1 MFRLAYTKICHSFF
15 PYNFGLQLDFM
26 KDFFISYNRFDK
38 NWAEWIAWTLE
49 ESGYSVIIQAW
60 DFRPGGNFILDMQRA
75 TAETQKTIA
84 VLSETY
90 LKSAFTQ
97 PEWAATFANAPSAL
111 ERKLIPVRVKD
122 CQPEGMLKPIV
133 YVDLVGA
140 SKTEAKQKLLAM
152 LQVRLKPEQEPDFPN
167 DPQSSQA
174 KSEETP
180 PRPVSFPS
188 EAISPKATSRITKI
202 KIRNLEQQ
210 MQTFEEEY
218 NAAFEQLQFT
228 NDAVGRKRLERQIQT
243 IEHALTDVA
252 EQLDILLD

>member
-1 MFRLAYTKICHSFF
+1 
-15 PYNFGLQLDFM
+15 M

-49 ESGYSVIIQAW
+49 DAGYSVIIQAW
-60 DFRPGGNFILDMQRA
+60 DFRPGGNFILDMQSA
-75 TAETQKTIA
+75 TAETKKTIA

-97 PEWAATFANAPSAL
+97 PEWAAAFANDPSAL

-140 SKTEAKQKLLAM
+140 SKAEAKQKLLAM
-152 LQVRLKPEQEPDFPN
+152 LQVRLKPDQEPDFPN
-167 DPQSSQA
+167 DHQSSQA
-174 KSEETP
+174 NSEETP

-188 EAISPKATSRITKI
+188 EAISPQATSRITKI

-228 NDAVGRKRLERQIQT
+228 NNAVGRKRLERQIQT

-252 EQLDILLD
+252 EQLDILLG